1 MHYKKRNRLISVI
14 ILLITCSTGIYIIL
28 SNLNDNIVFFY
39 PPSEISKIK
48 NNFTKVRVGGLV
60 KNDSI
65 KTNLDVITFTIMDDI
80 KELDIIYKGLLPALF
95 RPGQGIVAEGI
106 LNSDGIFI
114 ASKLLAKHDEN
125 YMPPSYNQQ
134 NTDKKKIRE
143 R

>member
-14 ILLITCSTGIYIIL
+14 VLLITCSTGIYIIL

-39 PPSEISKIK
+39 PPSEIDKIK
-48 NNFTKVRVGGLV
+48 NNVAKVRVGGLV

-65 KTNLDVITFTIMDDI
+65 KTNLDVITFTIIDNI

-106 LNSDGIFI
+106 LNNDGIFI

-125 YMPPSYNQQ
+125 YMPPTYNQQ
-134 NTDKKKIRE
+134 TANKEK
-143 R
+143 